1 VRSSLAQRSES
12 AHLTLIDPCAARILL
27 VDEELAAAP
36 LPELDGTTVVLAGAF
51 ALPAALPAVR

>member
-1 VRSSLAQRSES
+1 MLV
-12 AHLTLIDPCAARILL
+12 DPCVARILL

-51 ALPAALPAVR
+51 VAWLPCVHGF